1 MSEKDVAKKDVTR
14 RSYLKYAAGVATAV
28 VAGAAGYALGTS
40 TVPSPP
46 AAATTVTETL
56 TQAVTQAAAA
66 KGIDPKDLKF
76 AGMTDSL
83 RDDNSWGTMVWQ
95 AHQKLEKIYG
105 CKTALTEGMTNYGDI
120 EKIYRDYL
128 TEGYHFVIWWGFQGS
143 EGAMKAG
150 PDFPKQ
156 QLAYTCVPQNVA
168 NTAAFVL
175 MEEAPGFVS
184 GMLGG
189 FLTKTNKVGAFCGT
203 ESPCGQA
210 YVNGFEAG
218 AKQVNPKVQV
228 MKAFAGAWT
237 DPAVGKEAALTMIDA
252 GADFLGKYCAS
263 TDLGAMAACKDRNVG
278 TTGILCPQSFMCPD
292 QDYIDFVFDYMADGA
307 PVRQAIDNMIA
318 GNAPLGRQYP
328 LGLAPMFGATIT
340 PIYND
345 PFKKL
350 PADTQATIKSV
361 LDQCLA
367 GTYVPMRS
375 QALTWH

>member
-1 MSEKDVAKKDVTR
+1 M
-14 RSYLKYAAGVATAV
+14 KYAAGVATAV

-40 TVPSPP
+40 TAPPS
-46 AAATTVTETL
+46 AAATTMTETV
-56 TQAVTQAAAA
+56 TQAVTQTAAA
-66 KGIDPKDLKF
+66 KGINPKDLKF

-83 RDDNSWGTMVWQ
+83 RSDNSWGTMCWQ
-95 AHQKLEKIYG
+95 AHQKLESIYG

-128 TEGYHFVIWWGFQGS
+128 TEGYHFVIWWGFQGAVA
-143 EGAMKAG
+143 AMKAG
-150 PDFPKQ
+150 PEFPNQ
-156 QLAYTCVPQNVA
+156 QLGYTCVPQNGP

-189 FLTKTNKVGAFCGT
+189 YLTKTNKVGAFCGT

-228 MKAFAGAWT
+228 FKAFAGSWI
-237 DPAVGKEAALTMIDA
+237 DPAIGKETALTMIDA

-263 TDLGAMAACKDRNVG
+263 TDIGAMAACKERNVG
-278 TTGILCPQSFMCPD
+278 TTGILAPQSFMCPD

-318 GNAPLGRQYP
+318 GNAPLGRQFP

-340 PIYND
+340 PVYND

-350 PADTQATIKSV
+350 PADLQTTIKTV

-375 QALTWH
+375 QALFTAWH